1 VNATINTLERE
12 RVERDDGG
20 GGGRIERLEVV
31 PDGGELSDAD
41 ADAVINQGRERAVG
55 QFSTR
60 SPIRGQGRR
69 W

>member
-1 VNATINTLERE
+1 MNATINTLERE

-41 ADAVINQGRERAVG
+41 VVNDH
-55 QFSTR
+55 R
-60 SPIRGQGRR
+60 SNASPFDRSG